1 MNDRETDP
9 IISEMT
15 KQVADICRPF
25 QIFLVSRKN
34 DSKGSLTAFKLCI
47 IVDDCYDTHK
57 LESKLLMETD
67 CDVPC
72 DFIVYTAEEWN
83 EFAEDDCSF
92 AYRIDNSGVL
102 LYGER

>member
-1 MNDRETDP
+1 MHSSEIDP
-9 IISEMT
+9 MISDM
-15 KQVADICRPF
+15 ADKVVSICRPF
-25 QIFLVSRKN
+25 QIFLVSRKT
-34 DSKGSLTAFKLCI
+34 DSKGNVTAFKLCV
-47 IVDDCYDTHK
+47 IVDSCYDTRK
-57 LESKLLMETD
+57 LESKLLLETD

-72 DFIVYTAEEWN
+72 DFIVYTADEWN

>member
-1 MNDRETDP
+1 MDISQTDP
-9 IISEMT
+9 IITET
-15 KQVADICRPF
+15 AEKVVNICHPF
-25 QIFLVSRKN
+25 QIFLVSKKT
-34 DSKGSLTAFKLCI
+34 DSSGSVTAFKLCI
-47 IVDDCYDTHK
+47 IVDSCYDVRK
-57 LESKLLMETD
+57 LESKLLVDID

-102 LYGER
+102 IYGKR